1 MLVAGY
7 PTRVEVLCP
16 RSILLSILVI
26 FTSQGYEVHF
36 VLKERSG
43 IGNLGL
49 RIRNEMG
56 LVPLA
61 CEDEYWFNP
70 EKHHSMTEKLL

>member
-1 MLVAGY
+1 MLVTGY

-16 RSILLSILVI
+16 RAILLSIGHLRKPR
-26 FTSQGYEVHF
+26 
-36 VLKERSG
+36 VLR
-43 IGNLGL
+43 IGTLGL
-49 RIRNEMG
+49 RIRNEMD

-70 EKHHSMTEKLL
+70 GKHHSMTEKLL